1 MLSLLLIIDYDVKLA
16 PHIYFK
22 SGLKICDL
30 HMKCLLYV
38 VKSTITQV
46 KLKRK
51 MISDYDS
58 QDTRSILHNGILV
71 GGIPK

>member
-51 MISDYDS
+51 
-58 QDTRSILHNGILV
+58 
-71 GGIPK
+71 K